1 MMRCRPRHGANHLG
15 ERVRDGRGGA
25 YRQAT
30 PEERVAFATAIEP
43 QLLFDNVVV
52 PAVG

>member
-1 MMRCRPRHGANHLG
+1 MAQTISANGCATG
-15 ERVRDGRGGA
+15 EAEA

>member
-1 MMRCRPRHGANHLG
+1 MTRCPRYGAGHLG
-15 ERVRDGRGGA
+15 QPVRDARVGA

-30 PEERVAFATAIEP
+30 AEELVAFATANGP

-52 PAVG
+52 PAIG